1 MKEVKKLTSN
11 VSIGRINCAEA
22 NISMMSPDMVRKLD
36 ISLEKLKSILERNN
50 WGIIMENL
58 SKLESCTAAD
68 VLEGLMPVMEE
79 FASEP
84 ECGWLSFICNETVAY
99 MFPENFTSAASEE
112 QMRAMKFFMESYR
125 MLLRSEAEN
134 KSFSPTDNLYLLKER
149 EISECANVDEYRH
162 LKEIWKKHYLF
173 EFMRINREIT
183 PFNTIGHIGGVHH
196 VALYIGRQLAGTD
209 VPIDI
214 SLVSGAAACHD
225 LGKFGCRPEE
235 ASRVPYLH
243 YYYTDR
249 FLTSEYMP
257 MIAHIASNHS
267 TWDLELEN
275 LSIESLI
282 LIYAD
287 FRVKSVREQGVE
299 HVRFYTLDESFQ
311 VILDKL
317 DNVDRAKRQRY
328 EKVYAKLKDFEGYLI
343 SLGVETD
350 IDRKPSENAGEGRK
364 NHSLLSGNEVVEA
377 LKYTA
382 IEHNI
387 RIMSIFNNESAFGSL
402 IEAARSE
409 RQWKNQRAY
418 IDILSEYHSYMT
430 KQEKTL
436 TLAFLYDLLAHREG
450 DIRRQAGNLLG
461 TIIATYDDV
470 YRKEIPA
477 AVNTEVFLR
486 SDSLD
491 VWEDYMNKIVFPDYK
506 ITDRHKSWIGY
517 AFKAVMTGLIENLDK
532 DKIPSYIEKYVDLF
546 RQEPSSE
553 SAAFTMLNS
562 VSNISNGSITADD
575 RNIIIEF
582 AFKAAEFDS
591 VALKVGAL
599 RTVEHITK
607 HDADKMDSD
616 RIIDFLHRVSSDEF
630 HASINFIKYEICWN
644 LGRSRLAYE
653 YLEKAGENA
662 GIDNGEDK
670 VSTVLRENLKV
681 GTPWVVKAANIDYL
695 MQFANSHKDDSRMYH
710 LATHF
715 SNLIK
720 VSEIVT
726 VRRRAGISLIGIAEH
741 LYIDQINEIVIEL
754 SKGLE
759 IGEYQFSKYIPEFLG
774 QLALFLYPSEL
785 DEFIVSMGS
794 LIESNNDKV
803 GSVALDTVGEILSR
817 YSTYRYRKMF
827 SDENYERRRQILLGM
842 LLKGLA
848 NYHDAVSQEAFMV
861 LGKFVFGNRSISAE
875 EKFYIFKSIYKKMLT
890 LITAVEEYDM
900 NFFNNAAALNHI
912 YRFISEY
919 EFSYG
924 EMKLPAN
931 SRIAFFP
938 GTFDPFSLSH
948 KGIVKAIRDEGFEV
962 YLALD
967 EFSWSKRTQARQ
979 LRRNIITMSVADEPD
994 VFMFP
999 DDFPVN
1005 IANPADLIN
1014 LRNLFPGKEV
1024 YMVVGSDVITNA
1036 SSYNKEPVHGSIH
1049 SMNHIVFRRESQEQG
1064 DSVSHRLEENYKT
1077 ITGKVIELKLPMH
1090 LEDISSTRI
1099 RDNIDQ
1105 GRDISNLIDPVA
1117 QNFIYDNS
1125 LYLREPQYKN
1135 ILEKSQIRIEPLR
1148 NENGSILANLEAEL
1162 LENRLD
1168 VNRIRDYINKDYVKV
1183 ATVEDLDGSV
1193 IALAA
1198 VNTMETSDLYK
1209 EFKDMR
1215 ISGYL
1220 RQKVTGR
1227 MLVIRG
1233 IYCNR
1238 RPDMDNLVQIISTE
1252 VISQALKEDITY
1264 AIYHPVTGGI
1274 NRHIRAIIERMGFTE
1289 IVIDGKPEPIFEVN
1303 MKEPMAVIQN
1313 LDTALKSPF
1322 NSNPRILDVLQ
1333 STHGVLQKAI
1343 TKLNPGNLVL
1353 SFNEGVLNEKIV
1365 DMVTSTNGV
1374 PNYPLKPR
1382 VLGEYMCVPFGKTLR
1397 NSAVPNTVTKTLHT
1411 EKVYSP
1417 TLDSFSIEE
1426 YPRYATLNNQI
1437 KTIKSFNRPVIL
1449 VDDLLHNGYRLQK
1462 LDPFFKENDIEIVKI
1477 ITGLLSGNGKDLM
1490 DVQGRD
1496 VESAYFVPNLK
1507 AWFIESGLCPFI
1519 GGDGIRTE
1527 DKTAA
1532 NLIPSINQLLPF
1544 AAMSYLNDCP
1554 RDAIYELSYVCI
1566 DNAMKIFRVLE
1577 DEYQEEFERKLTI
1590 KRLSDAVIG
1599 PRMPNGANR
1608 VAVNFNLAPSVY
1620 IADYMQ
1626 RLLSLESAFK

>member
-1 MKEVKKLTSN
+1 MTDKLTN
-11 VSIGRINCAEA
+11 KVANNYNNIN
-22 NISMMSPDMVRKLD
+22 IFS
-36 ISLEKLKSILERNN
+36 EKKTS
-50 WGIIMENL
+50 
-58 SKLESCTAAD
+58 TAAEL
-68 VLEGLMPVMEE
+68 LEEIMPAMNKL
-79 FASEP
+79 APEP
-84 ECGWLSFICNETVAY
+84 EEGWLNLICNETIAY
-99 MFPENFTSAASEE
+99 MFPDNFISTADEE
-112 QMRAMKFFMESYR
+112 EKKAMRFFLDSYR
-125 MLLRSEAEN
+125 SILQKEIDTHG
-134 KSFSPTDNLYLLKER
+134 FSPVDDICLLDEG
-149 EISECANVDEYRH
+149 EISECTNADEYRH
-162 LKEIWKKHYLF
+162 LKAIWNEHYLF
-173 EFMRINREIT
+173 EFMRIYREIT
-183 PFNTIGHIGGVHH
+183 PFNTVGHIGGVHY
-196 VALYIGRQLAGTD
+196 VAVFVGRQLQSVD
-209 VPIDI
+209 IPVDI

-257 MIAHIASNHS
+257 MTAHIASNHS

-275 LSIESLI
+275 LSIESLL

-287 FRVKSVREQGVE
+287 FRVKSVYENGEEKIRL
-299 HVRFYTLDESFQ
+299 YTLDESFQ
-311 VILDKL
+311 VILNKL
-317 DNVDRAKRQRY
+317 DNVDDKKRQRY
-328 EKVYAKLKDFEGYLI
+328 EKVYAKLKDFEGYLEN
-343 SLGVETD
+343 LGVQTD
-350 IDRKPSENAGEGRK
+350 ISEKPAEITGQKRKDS
-364 NHSLLSGNEVVEA
+364 SLLYGNEVVEA

-387 RIMSIFNNESAFGSL
+387 KIMSIFNNESSFGSL

-418 IDILSEYHSYMT
+418 VDILSEYHSYMT

-450 DIRRQAGNLLG
+450 DIRRQAGNLMG
-461 TIIATYDDV
+461 TVIATYDDV

-477 AVNTEVFLR
+477 AVNPEVFLR

-491 VWEDYMNKIVFPDYK
+491 VWDDYMKKIVFPDYK
-506 ITDRHKSWIGY
+506 VTDRHRSWIGY
-517 AFKAVMTGLIENLDK
+517 AFNAVMTGLFENLDK
-532 DKIPSYIEKYVDLF
+532 NSIEPYLQKYVKLF
-546 RQEPSSE
+546 KEESLSE

-562 VSNISNGSITADD
+562 VSNIEADMLSVEQK
-575 RNIIIEF
+575 NIIMEF
-582 AFKAAEFDS
+582 AFKAAEYES
-591 VALKVGAL
+591 AALKVGAL
-599 RTVEHITK
+599 RAVEHLTE
-607 HDADKMDSD
+607 HYMDNGMHE
-616 RIIDFLHRVSSDEF
+616 RIINFIDSIAPEEF
-630 HASINFIKYEICWN
+630 KVSINFMKYEICHN
-644 LGRSRLAYE
+644 INSQKLAAK
-653 YLEKAGENA
+653 YLEKAEKGDGNS
-662 GIDNGEDK
+662 GNDS

-695 MQFANSHKDDSRMYH
+695 MQFANRHRDDSRMYH

-726 VRRRAGISLIGIAEH
+726 VRRRAGISLIGIAENLH
-741 LYIDQINEIVIEL
+741 IDQINEIVIEL

-774 QLALFLYPSEL
+774 QLALYLHPSEL
-785 DEFIVSMGS
+785 DEFITSLGM

-803 GSVALDTVGEILSR
+803 CSVALDTVGEILSR
-817 YSTYRYRKMF
+817 YSTYRHRTSC
-827 SDENYERRRQILLGM
+827 SDGNYEERRHKLLGM

-861 LGKFVFGNRSISAE
+861 LGKFIFGNSSISPR
-875 EKFYIFKSIYKKMLT
+875 EKFSVFRSIYKKMLT
-890 LITAVEEYDM
+890 LINAVEEYDM

-919 EFSYG
+919 EFNYG
-924 EMKLPAN
+924 EMKLPTN
-931 SRIAFFP
+931 NRIAFFP

-948 KGIVKAIRDEGFEV
+948 KGIVQAIKDEGFEV

-967 EFSWSKRTQARQ
+967 EFSWSKKTQPRQ
-979 LRRNIITMSVADEPD
+979 LRRIIITMSVADETD

-1005 IANPADLIN
+1005 IANPDDLMN
-1014 LRNLFPGKEV
+1014 LRELFPAKDV
-1024 YMVVGSDVITNA
+1024 YMVVGSDVIINA
-1036 SSYNKEPVHGSIH
+1036 SSYNKDPVKGSIH

-1064 DSVSHRLEENYKT
+1064 ELGGSERLEENYRN
-1077 ITGKVIELKLPMH
+1077 ITGQVVELKLPMH

-1099 RDNIDQ
+1099 RDNIDK

-1135 ILEKSQIRIEPLR
+1135 ILEKSGIRIEPLR
-1148 NENGSILANLEAEL
+1148 KADSYVLTNLEPELIENG
-1162 LENRLD
+1162 LD
-1168 VNRIRDYINKDYVKV
+1168 IHKIRDYINNDYVKV
-1183 ATVEDLDGSV
+1183 ATVEDMEGNV
-1193 IALAA
+1193 TALVA
-1198 VNTMETSDLYK
+1198 VHTMETSDLYK
-1209 EFKDMR
+1209 EFGDMR

-1220 RQKVTGR
+1220 RRKVTGR
-1227 MLVIRG
+1227 MLVIQG

-1238 RPDMDNLVQIISTE
+1238 RDDMDSLVQIISTE
-1252 VISQALKEDITY
+1252 VIAQALKEDITY

-1274 NRHIRAIIERMGFTE
+1274 NRNIRAIIERMGFTE
-1289 IVIDGKPEPIFEVN
+1289 IVIDNKPEPIFEVN
-1303 MKEPMAVIQN
+1303 MKEPIAVIQN

-1322 NSNPRILDVLQ
+1322 NSNPRILDILQSSHRVLQ
-1333 STHGVLQKAI
+1333 EAI

-1365 DMVTSTNGV
+1365 DMVTQTNGV

-1397 NSAVPNTVTKTLHT
+1397 NSVVPNTVTKTLHT
-1411 EKVYSP
+1411 EKIYSP
-1417 TLDSFSIEE
+1417 TLDSFTIEE
-1426 YPRYATLNNQI
+1426 YPRYATLSNQI
-1437 KTIKSFNRPVIL
+1437 KTIKSFRRPVIL

-1462 LDPFFKENDIEIVKI
+1462 LDPFFKENNIQISKI

-1496 VESAYFVPNLK
+1496 VESAYFIPNLK

-1544 AAMSYLNDCP
+1544 AAMSYLDDCP
-1554 RDAIYELSYVCI
+1554 REAIYELSYVCI
-1566 DNAMKIFRVLE
+1566 DNAIKIFKVLE
-1577 DEYQEEFERKLTI
+1577 DEYQEEFERKLTV

-1599 PRMPNGANR
+1599 PRMPNGSNR
-1608 VAVNFNLAPSVY
+1608 LAVNFNLAPSVY
-1620 IADYMQ
+1620 MAEYMQ